1 MEQIQD
7 GDLVVMRHEGQHY
20 RTLFN
25 RRTGFFARK
34 EDEGHP
40 EPFWAEDGPELLD
53 VAITNY
59 CEHGCKFCYRQS
71 NREGKHISIKDL
83 RYVIDQAKELG
94 VLQIALGGGNPN
106 QHPQFVEI
114 LKMIRDAGI
123 VPSYT
128 SNGEGLTDEILQ
140 ATKQYCGAMALSL
153 YPPYD
158 RYEDLTE
165 RIRSFG
171 IKLNLHVIL
180 KTDTIDLLISWL
192 KEPPTWFS
200 NINALIVLNYKPV
213 ASSSSL
219 MVTNRSLLKNFYSAV
234 SECKHTKIGFDSCCV
249 PGIVNWMNVNPTL
262 IESCEAARFSAFVS
276 EDLKMFPCSFMAN
289 TDLYGDLHK
298 SSMFDIWQM
307 NPSFVNHRNKIKN
320 NTCSG
325 CKHHHLCNC
334 GCVFMPE
341 INQCIINNE

>member
-1 MEQIQD
+1 MAQMQD
-7 GDLVVMRHEGQHY
+7 GDLVVCKHEGQHY
-20 RTLFN
+20 RTVFN
-25 RRTGFFARK
+25 RRTGFFVRK
-34 EDEGHP
+34 EDTGYS
-40 EPFWAEDGPELLD
+40 EPFWSEDGPELLD
-53 VAITNY
+53 ISITNY
-59 CEHGCKFCYRQS
+59 CTRGCGFCYRKS
-71 NREGKHISIKDL
+71 NREGKHMDMADL
-83 RYVIDQAKELG
+83 RKVIDQAKQIG

-106 QHPQFVEI
+106 QHPQFVEV
-114 LKMIRDAGI
+114 LKMIREVGI

-158 RYEDLTE
+158 RYKGLAE
-165 RIRSFG
+165 RIKSFG

-192 KEPPTWFS
+192 KEPPAWFA

-213 ASSSSL
+213 TSSSSL
-219 MVTNRSLLKNFYSAV
+219 MVTDKKLLRNFYLAV

-249 PGIVNWMNVNPTL
+249 PGIVTWMNVNPTL

-276 EDLKMFPCSFMAN
+276 EDLKMYPCSFMAN
-289 TDLYGDLHK
+289 TDKYGDLRTT
-298 SSMFDIWQM
+298 SMFEIWQSY
-307 NPSFVNHRNKIKN
+307 PSFVNHRDRIKN

-325 CKHHHLCNC
+325 CKQQHLCNG

-341 INQCIINNE
+341 INQCNR